1 MDTDAGGEKQFQ
13 EDPIVMITIDFEA
26 SCLPRH
32 GYSYPIE
39 VGISDVNGCSR
50 AWLIRPHRSWDGWDW
65 TEEAQNLHGI
75 SYDRLLREG
84 EPVAD
89 VANALR
95 QALTG
100 HRVIADSWIDA
111 YWLETLAAAA
121 STFPPSKIGHISTV
135 FEELGSTT
143 QEIKAAQT
151 ELQRHGFRR
160 HRAGDDARWLSAL
173 IGILTKASTAREYAP
188 RTIVP
193 HLYPASEADA
203 RPISPERRSAA

>member
-1 MDTDAGGEKQFQ
+1 
-13 EDPIVMITIDFEA
+13 MITIDFEA

-39 VGISDVNGCSR
+39 VGIADANGWSR
-50 AWLIRPHRSWDGWDW
+50 VWLIRPHRSWHGWDW

-84 EPVAD
+84 EPVGD

-121 STFPPSKIGHISTV
+121 GTFLPSKIGHISTV
-135 FEELGSTT
+135 MDELGSTA
-143 QEIKAAQT
+143 QEIIAAQA
-151 ELQRHGFRR
+151 ELDYQGFRR

-173 IGILTKASTAREYAP
+173 IGILTKASTMREYAP
-188 RTIVP
+188 RMVIPDFHSTG
-193 HLYPASEADA
+193 EADA
-203 RPISPERRSAA
+203 RLMPRERRSAA